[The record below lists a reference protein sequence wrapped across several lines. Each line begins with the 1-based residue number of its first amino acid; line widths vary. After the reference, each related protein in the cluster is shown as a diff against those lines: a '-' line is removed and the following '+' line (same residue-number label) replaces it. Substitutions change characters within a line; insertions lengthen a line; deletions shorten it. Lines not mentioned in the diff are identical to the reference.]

1 MGYFT
6 KGLKAIGKGIGKAY
20 VAGASAVGDA
30 TIKVGKAAWNAA
42 PGAAEK
48 TGSASLFAARG
59 LGDAALTG
67 IETGGK
73 MALGMGKTL
82 GDIMIDINPERY
94 TDSLFGAGLTGKGKA
109 IVFGAALAGGSIGAY
124 NDYETRQ
131 MGMPS
136 GEVVTPTPSA
146 AGYTRFGEEMGATG
160 DLVFA
165 MNRGRRGRF

>member
-1 MGYFT
+1 MTG
-6 KGLKAIGKGIGKAY
+6 
-20 VAGASAVGDA
+20 AGALGDA

-59 LGDAALTG
+59 VGDAAWTG
-67 IETGGK
+67 FKTGGN
-73 MALGMGKTL
+73 MILGAGKTL
-82 GDIMIDINPERY
+82 GDIMIDVNPEKY
-94 TDSLFGAGLTGKGKA
+94 DWSLFGASLTGKGKA
-109 IVFGAALAGGSIGAY
+109 IVFGAAAIGGTAGAY
-124 NDYETRQ
+124 NDYETTQ

-165 MNRGRRGRF
+165 MNRNRRGRF